1 MLTLWVYPFSI
12 YFVSQLLSLKMDEE
26 IFRETEGLLK
36 KIHLPRNAYINRA
49 VAFYN
54 RCQKRLLTKKKIQKD
69 VAFLK
74 DDTRQFIESFELL
87 EDLSE

>member
-1 MLTLWVYPFSI
+1 M
-12 YFVSQLLSLKMDEE
+12 SQLLSLKMDEV
-26 IFRETEGLLK
+26 IFKETEDLLK

-54 RCQKRLLTKKKIQKD
+54 RCQKRLILKRKLNRD
-69 VAFLK
+69 VALLK
-74 DDTRQFIESFELL
+74 DDTREFLKSFELL